1 MMSIT
6 APCSAP
12 VTLAYCRRAGLRRGV
27 SAWVLSVWLFM
38 LLACSFGVDTSMGN
52 LPHAIDP
59 ANNAGHTHPHP
70 GAEGGQSIDDLCC
83 DLLQLPAVGSAAT
96 TAPQPLFIMLISA
109 PALLALLYSVTLLP
123 LVRLYRYSH
132 PPNTKPF
139 LRRIANFRWPHAPPH
154 AAV

>member
-27 SAWVLSVWLFM
+27 SAWVLSIWLFT
-38 LLACSFGVDTSMGN
+38 LLACSFGIDTNLNGLPAAVDLANISA
-52 LPHAIDP
+52 HA
-59 ANNAGHTHPHP
+59 HQHP
-70 GAEGGQSIDDLCC
+70 GSDGEQGIDDLCC
-83 DLLQLPAVGSAAT
+83 DLLQLPTVASTATVAAQPIFKVLIC
-96 TAPQPLFIMLISA
+96 APV
-109 PALLALLYSVTLLP
+109 LLALLYSVTLLP
-123 LVRLYRYSH
+123 LVTCYRYSH

-139 LRRIANFRWPHAPPH
+139 LRRIANFRWPNAPPH